1 MACIGELRTFNGIRE
16 VMTSHGP
23 HISVCICT
31 YKRPAFLQRL
41 LNALRRQ
48 ETGGS
53 FTYSIV
59 ISDNDP
65 LRSGEPVASDFAA
78 SSNLVVKYSVEP
90 QQSIA
95 LARNNAVK
103 NATGDYIAFIDD
115 DEFPENTWLQALY
128 SACRRYGADGVLG
141 PVKPSYENGVPQWIV
156 KGRFY
161 DRPRYETGLVL
172 APGQTRTGNVLLNE
186 SLFRD
191 SICPFRPE
199 FTVGE
204 DVDFFTRAIQKGRV
218 LIWCNEAIVYEAV
231 PPERWTRMYLVRK
244 ALLRGKCAALR
255 PGVGA
260 SNIAKSIVAV
270 QIYALA
276 LPFLALCGQHRW
288 MNLVI
293 RMCHHLGK
301 LLALAGIDP
310 MAEPS
315 NTALTLIKSR
325 KRLAGGAGRCS

>member
-1 MACIGELRTFNGIRE
+1 MRICESMISQGN
-16 VMTSHGP
+16 

-31 YKRPAFLQRL
+31 YKRPAYLERL

-59 ISDNDP
+59 ISDNDT
-65 LRSGEPVASDFAA
+65 LRSAEPVASNFAA
-78 SSNLVVKYSVEP
+78 GSNLAVTYSVEP

-115 DEFPENTWLQALY
+115 DEFPESTWLQALY
-128 SACRRYGADGVLG
+128 SACHRYGADGVLG

-172 APGQTRTGNVLLNE
+172 APGQTRTGNVLLKQ

-191 SICPFRPE
+191 SISPFRPE
-199 FTVGE
+199 FRVGE
-204 DVDFFTRAIQKGRV
+204 DVDFFTRAIQKGHV
-218 LIWCNEAIVYEAV
+218 FIWCNEAIVYETV
-231 PPERWTRMYLVRK
+231 PPARWKRMYLVRK
-244 ALLRGKCAALR
+244 ALLRGECAALR
-255 PGVGA
+255 PTVGA
-260 SNIAKSIVAV
+260 SNIAKSVVAV

-276 LPFLALCGQHRW
+276 LPFVALCGQYRL
-288 MNLVI
+288 MDLVV

-301 LLALAGIDP
+301 LLALVGIHP

-315 NTALTLIKSR
+315 STALTLIKPAKTPGR
-325 KRLAGGAGRCS
+325 GAERCS